1 MTWARSSGV
10 SSSIAK
16 IAVAG
21 LLIGIPVAT
30 ISVPAYAAPGIAN
43 APAVLPAPLPADP
56 PTDAPAPPAPPRHQ
70 IGEELNAVQDWWV
83 PGDAGGGGGGGG

>member
-10 SSSIAK
+10 CRSITK

-21 LLIGIPVAT
+21 ILVGIPVAAVN
-30 ISVPAYAAPGIAN
+30 IPACAAPGIAN
-43 APAVLPAPLPADP
+43 APAVLPAPPPADP
-56 PTDAPAPPAPPRHQ
+56 PTYAPAPPAPPHHQ
-70 IGEELNAVQDWWV
+70 VGEELNAVEDWWM